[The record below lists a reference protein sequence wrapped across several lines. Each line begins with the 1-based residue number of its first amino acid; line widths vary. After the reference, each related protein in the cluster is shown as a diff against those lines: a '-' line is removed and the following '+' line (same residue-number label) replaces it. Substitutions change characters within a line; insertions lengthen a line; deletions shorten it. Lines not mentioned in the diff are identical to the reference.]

1 MATKPKPTQ
10 LKPAE
15 STLPARLAINDTALA
30 EVCLDRNTWQVLCDS
45 IFPSAKTAEGILLA
59 VRYCQARGLD
69 VLKRPVH
76 VVPMWSKALGRE
88 VETIWPGINE
98 VQITAARTKEWAG
111 LDPARFGPD
120 ITRVFEGRARTESG
134 WQDMQVKVTF
144 PEFAE
149 VTVYRLVNGV
159 RCPFSETVYWEE
171 AYSRASGGDVPTA
184 MWIRR
189 PRGQLLKCAKAAS
202 RRAAFPEEAS
212 YTAEEMAG
220 KTVEPEE
227 LTVNSEVSAIEAEV
241 VPTKPVETA
250 SPTVAPEVTEQ
261 VHSLVERAAKSRAWA
276 SATEY
281 FRRRFQGPD
290 LEYALKEL
298 VLAEQ
303 DATLPAQAA

>member
-1 MATKPKPTQ
+1 MATKPRTQ
-10 LKPAE
+10 LKTAE
-15 STLPARLAINDTALA
+15 PMAPARLAINDNALA
-30 EVCLDRNTWQVLCDS
+30 EVGLDRNTWQVLCDS

-111 LDPARFGPD
+111 LDPAKFGPD
-120 ITRVFEGRARTESG
+120 ITRVFEGRAKTESG

-159 RCPFSETVYWEE
+159 RCSFSETVFWEE
-171 AYSRASGGDVPTA
+171 AYSRAAGGDVPTA

-202 RRAAFPEEAS
+202 LRAAFPEEAS

-220 KTVEPEE
+220 KVIEPEE
-227 LTVNSEVSAIEAEV
+227 LTVNGEVSAIDAEV
-241 VPTKPVETA
+241 VPAKPAESA
-250 SPTVAPEVTEQ
+250 SPPAVAPEVMEQ
-261 VHSLVERAAKSRAWA
+261 IHSLIERAARSRAWA
-276 SATEY
+276 SASEY
-281 FRRRFQGPD
+281 FRRRFNGAD
-290 LEYALKEL
+290 LDYGLAEL
-298 VLAEQ
+298 AQAEQ
-303 DATLPAQAA
+303 DAAQEAQAA